1 MIGPAYNSKFK
12 TSIVKLEK
20 GDFLVIYTDGI
31 SEAMNE
37 QGEEYGEER
46 LIENVKKIYNRSAK
60 EITQLLIEDVQK
72 FSSRATYSDD
82 KTIVTLKR
90 VE

>member
-1 MIGPAYNSKFK
+1 
-12 TSIVKLEK
+12 
-20 GDFLVIYTDGI
+20 
-31 SEAMNE
+31 MNE
-37 QGEEYGEER
+37 EGEEYGEAR
-46 LIENVKKIYNRSAK
+46 LIEKVKELQDKSAK

-72 FSSRATYSDD
+72 YSARAVYSDD